1 MKSCLL
7 PQVKMQI
14 IKYNKIPL
22 APVSPTRNE
31 EDVHQQLVG
40 CAYDT
45 KPSSDPPVH
54 THGLSEAALLR
65 KLQLCRR
72 GLTVPFV
79 RGLNT
84 NSTAPSKEEGQQQPS
99 GLTSTV
105 REAAGWHQ
113 KQHYLAPTGNQR
125 MVQGAARPTST
136 PQSASEKK

>member
-14 IKYNKIPL
+14 MKYNKIPL

-31 EDVHQQLVG
+31 EAVHQQLVG

-65 KLQLCRR
+65 KL
-72 GLTVPFV
+72 
-79 RGLNT
+79 
-84 NSTAPSKEEGQQQPS
+84 
-99 GLTSTV
+99 
-105 REAAGWHQ
+105 
-113 KQHYLAPTGNQR
+113 
-125 MVQGAARPTST
+125 
-136 PQSASEKK
+136 